1 MIIEVNGSKP
11 GTSHKVDTESVTCTC
26 QDFRFKRS
34 NYSKESINR
43 QCKHISKVF
52 RDHPELAPVQVVD
65 DSGVN
70 SNLVDK
76 DGISRYSRT
85 LFSPYVKIV
94 ENIILKFPDVK
105 RVVLCGEFER
115 LLDRVDKLTFLVIC
129 NSFQSLCSYIEQ
141 SLFPIVVSR
150 SESKVEYL
158 IDGYIPVEVIY
169 TDEYGIYARSFFY
182 NSSKEEVLRIQKICE
197 LVKYDLSLQG
207 LRSGDEYLPLNSE
220 EDLYKLIGE
229 EYKKPYER

>member
-94 ENIILKFPDVK
+94 ENIILKFPDVR

-115 LLDRVDKLTFLVIC
+115 LLDRIDKLTFLVVC
-129 NSFQSLCSYIEQ
+129 NSFQSLCSYVEQ

-158 IDGYIPVEVIY
+158 IDGYIPVEIIN

-182 NSSKEEVLRIQKICE
+182 NSSKEEVLRVQKICE
-197 LVKYDLSLQG
+197 LLKYDLSLQG
-207 LRSGDEYLPLNSE
+207 LKNGDEYVPLDSE
-220 EDLYKLIGE
+220 EDLYKSIGE
-229 EYKKPYER
+229 NYKKPYER

>member
-11 GTSHKVDTESVTCTC
+11 GTSHKVDTKSVTCTC

-52 RDHPELAPVQVVD
+52 RDHPELSPVNIVD

-70 SNLVDK
+70 NNLVDK
-76 DGISRYSRT
+76 DGVSRYSRT
-85 LFSPYVKIV
+85 LFSPYIKII
-94 ENIILKFPDVK
+94 ENIILKFPEVK

-115 LLDRVDKLTFLVIC
+115 LLDRVDKLTFLVVC
-129 NSFQSLCSYIEQ
+129 DSFQSLCSYIEQ

-150 SESKVEYL
+150 LESKVEYL
-158 IDGYIPVEVIY
+158 IDGFIPVELIN
-169 TDEYGIYARSFFY
+169 TDENGLYTRSFIY
-182 NSSKEEVLRIQKICE
+182 NSSKEEVLRVQKICE
-197 LVKYDLSLQG
+197 LLKYDLSLQG
-207 LRSGDEYLPLNSE
+207 LKNGDEYIQLDSE
-220 EDLYKLIGE
+220 EDLYKSIGE
-229 EYKKPYER
+229 SYKKPYER

>member
-105 RVVLCGEFER
+105 GVVLCGEFER
-115 LLDRVDKLTFLVIC
+115 LLDRVDKLTFLVVC

-158 IDGYIPVEVIY
+158 IDGYIPVEIIH

-207 LRSGDEYLPLNSE
+207 LRSGDGYLPLNSE